1 MQQIHNLRFGQA
13 YYEHATNFFSSALI
27 NFLFF
32 KIKLPKMRVQLI
44 YECSFVIHV
53 HKFLP
58 LYAEIVYFVLL
69 NRLQWNWPCSKR
81 AGDWVRTH
89 FFLVRAFNIA

>member
-1 MQQIHNLRFGQA
+1 MQQIHIRFGQA
-13 YYEHATNFFSSALI
+13 YYEHATNLFSSALI

-32 KIKLPKMRVQLI
+32 KIKLPKMGVQLI
-44 YECSFVIHV
+44 YECRFVIHV

-69 NRLQWNWPCSKR
+69 NQLQWNLNGIPIYQQMEEASE
-81 AGDWVRTH
+81 TS
-89 FFLVRAFNIA
+89 L